1 MIDAI
6 PTISVYAPRVSH
18 TTQTYKDFLLA
29 VKNRGLKIK
38 SAKAGLSIPLDG
50 VTAEF
55 VAPVSEYGKDLNA
68 WSAVLKVTYK
78 DTSFLFTGDAEKR
91 SETDMLKQTELL
103 HADVLKA
110 GHHGSDTS
118 TSQEFLNAVHPA
130 YAVISAGAD
139 ISTVIRCKRF

>member
-1 MIDAI
+1 MSRCVQKRA
-6 PTISVYAPRVSH
+6 YAR
-18 TTQTYKDFLLA
+18 
-29 VKNRGLKIK
+29 
-38 SAKAGLSIPLDG
+38 
-50 VTAEF
+50 
-55 VAPVSEYGKDLNA
+55 
-68 WSAVLKVTYK
+68 SAVLKVTYK

-139 ISTVIRCKRF
+139 NKYGHPKQAILNRLKKTGVTIFRIDKQGTITAISDGSEIRWETMK